1 LLAFKEDEV
10 QMLESLRNFLSG
22 KRVIVIT
29 ALLAIPFVFLGS
41 QSFGTTFATFG
52 TVNGEPVSQM
62 DVNLA
67 TSQVSQRLQSMY
79 GEDFSLDDLDEE
91 VSLGLIKNEIIN
103 QKTLLSQAKKLGL
116 IVSESSA
123 KQEIINI
130 EGFQGENGFDQTLF
144 ESAIRANGWTPE
156 EYIELV
162 RETLSLETLVSAM
175 GVTAFP
181 IESDV
186 EAIASMLETSRDIDF
201 IKIDKNILVS
211 QQEAGLEEGQEFYD
225 NNPFLFLSKE
235 QRDFSYLVLT
245 YDAYKKQVQVPEGY
259 IDEAYSDYLN
269 NVEGQIQNRI
279 SHLMIE
285 KSNYESSSLAF
296 EKVNSIYQSI
306 QATEISFEDAVS
318 NFSEDLASKDSDG
331 DLGLSSGD
339 AFPEEFESAILLMQ
353 LNAISPIIE
362 LDDSLHILKLTE
374 VIKPQ
379 IKSKLEMSQELLDEL
394 IDAEALALMQDD
406 FLELESLVLAGV
418 NFNALADSIES
429 SIQVTGLK
437 DIESIELNG
446 FSDVTASELFDS
458 SVLPNKIE
466 IFEGDDSYAFVM
478 MTQALQPTVQPFAS
492 VADLA
497 IAEVRNA
504 KADKIINDF
513 ASSAESIINGESE
526 MPSQNGFSQEKFK
539 GVKRFSSLLPTEI
552 INSTFESP
560 VGTLVT
566 TEAFNG
572 DRYWAQSSNEST
584 PTMDEL
590 GESIDQYQ
598 GFYNENLTQQFSG
611 FIDRAFKVG
620 QKVRLENL
628 TAN

>member
-1 LLAFKEDEV
+1 
-10 QMLESLRNFLSG
+10 MLESLRNFLSG

-446 FSDVTASELFDS
+446 FADVTASELFDS

>member
-1 LLAFKEDEV
+1 LLAFKEDEA

-41 QSFGTTFATFG
+41 QSFGTTFASFG

-67 TSQVSQRLQSMY
+67 TSQVSQRLRSMY

-103 QKTLLSQAKKLGL
+103 QKTLLSHARKLGL
-116 IVSESSA
+116 IVSEKAA

-130 EGFQGENGFDQTLF
+130 ESFQGENGFDQTLF
-144 ESAIRANGWTPE
+144 ESTIRANGWTPE

-162 RETLSLETLVSAM
+162 RETMSLDTLVSAM
-175 GVTAFP
+175 GITAFP
-181 IESDV
+181 ITRDV
-186 EAIASMLETSRDIDF
+186 EALASMLETSRDIDF
-201 IKIDKNILVS
+201 IKVDKNILVNE
-211 QQEAGLEEGQEFYD
+211 QEASLEEGQVFYE

-235 QRDFSYLVLT
+235 QRDFSYIVLT

-259 IDEAYSDYLN
+259 IDEAYSDYLS
-269 NVEGQIQNRI
+269 NVEGQIQNKI

-285 KSNYESSSLAF
+285 KSNYESPSLAF
-296 EKVNSIYQSI
+296 EKVNSIYESI
-306 QATEISFEDAVS
+306 QAKEISFEDAVS
-318 NFSEDLASKDSDG
+318 NYSEDDASKDSGG

-339 AFPEEFESAILLMQ
+339 AFPEEFENAILSMQ
-353 LNAISPIIE
+353 LNSISPIIE
-362 LDDSLHILKLTE
+362 LEDSLHILKLTE

-379 IKSKLEMSQELLDEL
+379 IKTKTEISDELLIEL

-406 FLELESLVLAGV
+406 FLELESMVLEGV
-418 NFNALADSIES
+418 TLNALANAIDAPV
-429 SIQVTGLK
+429 QVTGLK
-437 DIESIELNG
+437 DFESIALDG
-446 FSDVTASELFDS
+446 FSDIASSELFDS

-466 IFEGDDSYAFVM
+466 IFEGDESYAFVM
-478 MTQALQPTVQPFAS
+478 MTQALQPTVQPFVD

-497 IAEVRNA
+497 IQEVRDE
-504 KADKIINDF
+504 KANMIINDF
-513 ASSAESIINGESE
+513 AIDAEGILNGESTL
-526 MPSQNGFSQEKFK
+526 PSQNGFTQESYK
-539 GVKRFSSLLPTEI
+539 GVKRFSSLLPSEI

-560 VGTLVT
+560 IGTLVSS
-566 TEAFNG
+566 EAFNG
-572 DRYWAQSSNEST
+572 DRYWAKSSNEST
-584 PTMDEL
+584 PTIDEL
-590 GESIDQYQ
+590 GESIEQYQ
-598 GFYNENLTQQFSG
+598 GFYNESLSQQFSG
-611 FIDRAFKVG
+611 FIDRAFKAG

-628 TAN
+628 TSN